1 MVEWFEDEFFWSAW
15 EPYLFSA
22 SRMADASLETERT
35 LKLLQVQGSAKIL
48 DVCCGI
54 GRHALELAR
63 RGYLVTGVDR
73 TRTYIEQAREL
84 ARSENLT
91 IEFVQAD
98 VRSLEGDEMF
108 DAAIDMFT
116 SFGYFDHDDDDIK
129 VAANVCRALRP
140 GGKFLIDLEGRELIA
155 RDFRK
160 REWFRHDDGT
170 LGLQEKTV
178 RNDWERLN
186 TKWILIRDGRVI
198 RESDVSSRIYSG
210 SEMRRLLMKAGFA
223 SVELYGNLEGAPYDE
238 NAARLISVATR

>member
-1 MVEWFEDEFFWSAW
+1 MAEWFEDEFFWSAW

-35 LKLLQVQGSAKIL
+35 LKLLQVQERAKIL

-73 TRTYIEQAREL
+73 TRNYIERAREL

-116 SFGYFDHDDDDIK
+116 SFGYFENDDDDIK

-155 RDFRK
+155 RDFHK

-170 LGLQEKTV
+170 LGLQEKTIL
-178 RNDWERLN
+178 DSWERLN